1 MSAAKHILVVEDEPD
16 LADLLVY
23 NLQRSGYQVSSASDG
38 VAGLKQ
44 ILEAPPDLI
53 VLDLMLPKMSGFEV
67 ARQVRTSPRTSNVP
81 ILMLTAR
88 AEEIDQVSGFKV
100 GADDYVTKPCS
111 MKVLVARVESLLR
124 RTRTV
129 GPEARSVEVGPIHA
143 DLTTHEM
150 RVDGELLK
158 LTLTEFRLLVAL
170 MRNKSKVLSREDLMY
185 TAMGPAVLVTARTI
199 DVHVAAI
206 RKKLGRH
213 GNTIRTIRGV
223 GYMLTESVAGVSS
236 DNGEDDAA
244 LLDE

>member
-1 MSAAKHILVVEDEPD
+1 MSAPKHIVVVEDEPD
-16 LADLLVY
+16 LSDLLVY
-23 NLQRSGYQVSSASDG
+23 NLQRAGYQVSAANDG
-38 VAGLKQ
+38 IAGLKHV
-44 ILEAPPDLI
+44 LENPPDLI

-88 AEEIDQVSGFKV
+88 AEEIDQVTGFKV

-124 RTRTV
+124 RTRSV
-129 GPEARSVEVGPIHA
+129 GPEARSVEVGPIRA

-150 RVDGELLK
+150 LLDGVALK
-158 LTLTEFRLLVAL
+158 LTLTEFRLLVSL

-213 GNTIRTIRGV
+213 GHCIRTIRGV
-223 GYMLTESVAGVSS
+223 GYMLTDPNAAAHADEESDSHAIV
-236 DNGEDDAA
+236 ED
-244 LLDE
+244 